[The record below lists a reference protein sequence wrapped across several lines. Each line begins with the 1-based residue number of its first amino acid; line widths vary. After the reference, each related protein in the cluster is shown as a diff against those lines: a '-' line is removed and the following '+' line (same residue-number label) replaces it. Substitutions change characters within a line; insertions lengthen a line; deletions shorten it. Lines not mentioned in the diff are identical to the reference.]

1 MPQVFEEE
9 LAKELCDV
17 IRQHVALA
25 VKPLRA
31 RIDELERCI
40 KQIEERPI
48 LTEYL
53 SDEARRSRGH

>member
-1 MPQVFEEE
+1 MPRVFEEE

-25 VKPLRA
+25 VKPLKA

-40 KQIEERPI
+40 KQLEERPV
-48 LTEYL
+48 LTEFM
-53 SDEARRSRGH
+53 SDEAR